1 MKIVRTS
8 MLTDNTNSWEIDVT
22 EEQLANWQSGTLIHE
37 AMPHLTPQER
47 EFIMTGIMPDEWPN
61 CPDDVCVIDQE
72 FDEL

>member
-22 EEQLANWQSGTLIHE
+22 EEQLADWQSGTLI
-37 AMPHLTPQER
+37 QER